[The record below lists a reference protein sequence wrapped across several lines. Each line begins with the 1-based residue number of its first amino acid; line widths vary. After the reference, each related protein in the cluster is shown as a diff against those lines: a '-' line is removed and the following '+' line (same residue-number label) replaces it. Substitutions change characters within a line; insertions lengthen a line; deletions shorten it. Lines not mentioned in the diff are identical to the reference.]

1 MKNDEKLDDLLRR
14 SLQAEKTGPVPSAQ
28 IQRETIEK
36 MRERYTMLSK
46 KTRKSLCLTVLGAAL
61 VVAVPA
67 GALAAWQL
75 LSPAQLAHELQ
86 NNALEKAFASEEA
99 LFINQSVQSGG
110 YRITLLGLVSGAVCS
125 EYVPSDVELGQDRLY
140 AAVAIE
146 NADGSPMPDTAS
158 EEYGEK
164 NFLVTPLIQGQL
176 PWQVNIFTMGGGY
189 GAFVQNGIQYR
200 LVECGDV
207 TAFADRN
214 VWLAVTDEFSIS
226 NGTFLYDETTG
237 NVSENPD
244 ARGVNVL
251 FKLPLDAAD
260 ADKTKA
266 EELLKQWV
274 GDDADNWEYDAEA
287 AAAHKEQYQNII
299 REGKMQEHKLLEQT
313 ADGSW
318 WYFYGDGGEMEL
330 LPEDAQS
337 IANGAMYTDNTII
350 MADTENWQAVL
361 LGRDEQGRLYGELY
375 VLPKTAQEKAE
386 DEEDVVSISIGGEE
400 A

>member
-1 MKNDEKLDDLLRR
+1 
-14 SLQAEKTGPVPSAQ
+14 
-28 IQRETIEK
+28 
-36 MRERYTMLSK
+36 MLSE

-75 LSPAQLAHELQ
+75 LSPAQIAHELQ
-86 NNALEKAFASEEA
+86 DNALEKAFASEEA
-99 LFINQSVQSGG
+99 LFINQSVRSGG

-146 NADGSPMPDTAS
+146 NADGSPMPDVSS

-164 NFLVTPLIQGQL
+164 TFLVTPLIQGQL

-189 GAFVQNGIQYR
+189 GEFVQNGIQYR

-207 TAFADRN
+207 TAFVDRN

-226 NGTFLYDETTG
+226 NGTFLYDEATG
-237 NVSENPD
+237 NLSENPN

-251 FKLPLDAAD
+251 FKLPLDTAD
-260 ADKTKA
+260 ADKAKA
-266 EELLKQWV
+266 EQLLQQWM
-274 GDDADNWEYDAEA
+274 GDDADWEYDAEA
-287 AAAHKEQYQNII
+287 AAHKEQYQSII

-330 LPEDAQS
+330 LPENVQDL
-337 IANGAMYTDNTII
+337 ANGAVYTDNQII
-350 MADTENWQAVL
+350 MDDTENWQAVL
-361 LGRDEQGRLYGELY
+361 LGRDEQGHLYGELY
-375 VLPKTAQEKAE
+375 VLPKTAQEK
-386 DEEDVVSISIGGEE
+386 DENKENIMSISIGGEQSQ
-400 A
+400 

>member
-1 MKNDEKLDDLLRR
+1 MNNDGKLDDLLRQ
-14 SLQAEKTGPVPSAQ
+14 SLQAEKAGPVPSAQ

-36 MRERYTMLSK
+36 MRERYTMLSRK
-46 KTRKSLCLTVLGAAL
+46 ARKSLCLTVLGAAL
-61 VVAVPA
+61 VAAVPA

-75 LSPAQLAHELQ
+75 LSPAQIAHELQ
-86 NNALEKAFASEEA
+86 DNALEKAFASEDA
-99 LFINQSVQSGG
+99 LFINQSVRSGG

-146 NADGSPMPDTAS
+146 NADGSPMPDVSS

-164 NFLVTPLIQGQL
+164 TFLVTPLIQGQL

-189 GAFVQNGIQYR
+189 GEFVQNGIQYR

-226 NGTFLYDETTG
+226 NGTFLYDEATG
-237 NVSENPD
+237 NLSENPN

-251 FKLPLDAAD
+251 FKLPLDTAD
-260 ADKTKA
+260 ADKAKA
-266 EELLKQWV
+266 EQLLQQWM
-274 GDDADNWEYDAEA
+274 GDDADWEYDAEA
-287 AAAHKEQYQNII
+287 AAAHKEQYQSII

-330 LPEDAQS
+330 LPENVQDL
-337 IANGAMYTDNTII
+337 ANGAVYTDNQII
-350 MADTENWQAVL
+350 MDDTENWQAVL
-361 LGRDEQGRLYGELY
+361 LGRDEQGHLYGELY
-375 VLPKTAQEKAE
+375 VLPKTAQEK
-386 DEEDVVSISIGGEE
+386 DENKENIMSISIGGEQSQ
-400 A
+400 

>member
-1 MKNDEKLDDLLRR
+1 M
-14 SLQAEKTGPVPSAQ
+14 
-28 IQRETIEK
+28 
-36 MRERYTMLSK
+36 
-46 KTRKSLCLTVLGAAL
+46 
-61 VVAVPA
+61 
-67 GALAAWQL
+67 
-75 LSPAQLAHELQ
+75 
-86 NNALEKAFASEEA
+86 
-99 LFINQSVQSGG
+99 
-110 YRITLLGLVSGAVCS
+110 
-125 EYVPSDVELGQDRLY
+125 
-140 AAVAIE
+140 
-146 NADGSPMPDTAS
+146 
-158 EEYGEK
+158 
-164 NFLVTPLIQGQL
+164 
-176 PWQVNIFTMGGGY
+176 
-189 GAFVQNGIQYR
+189 
-200 LVECGDV
+200 ECGDV

-337 IANGAMYTDNTII
+337 IANGAVYTDNTII
-350 MADTENWQAVL
+350 MADTENRQAVL